1 VKTAILKNND
11 VRGIQME
18 NCLFCKIANGAIP
31 SNIVYQDENVVAF
44 VDINPQ
50 APKHILLIPR
60 QHIDSMA
67 DLTLDDGPILAQLFT
82 TAQKL
87 AIEMSIDESGYRF
100 VSNVGPDSGQSVFHL
115 HFHLLGGR
123 KFRWPPG

>member
-1 VKTAILKNND
+1 
-11 VRGIQME
+11 ME
-18 NCLFCKIANGAIP
+18 NCLFCKIANSEIP
-31 SNIVYQDENVVAF
+31 ANIVYQDENVVAF

-50 APKHILLIPR
+50 APQHILLITR
-60 QHIDSMA
+60 QHIASMN
-67 DLTLDDGPILAQLFT
+67 DLTLDDGLTLAHIFT

-87 AIEMSIDESGYRF
+87 SHEMSIDESGYRF

-123 KFRWPPG
+123 KFGWPPG

>member
-1 VKTAILKNND
+1 
-11 VRGIQME
+11 ME
-18 NCLFCKIANGAIP
+18 NCLFCKIATGAIP

-60 QHIDSMA
+60 QHIASMT

-87 AIEMSIDESGYRF
+87 AQEMNIDESGYRF

-123 KFRWPPG
+123 KFGWPPG